1 MDKTEV
7 ICISSDDE
15 SESENESEKKKAD
28 EQSELLTVNEK
39 SKESNILINNTETC
53 QGNERKGVRKP
64 KRKISEVNG
73 ISDEK
78 DKKVKTESNEVVD
91 GKSSKINDKE
101 SDIKAEPKLIPTT
114 NEIIKPQLIIKEKKS
129 ISHLEQDVFPMFISL
144 CLQKKRE
151 EDMITIVNKLKRRY
165 EQMDPICAKSET
177 FQNFLN
183 TKRNDILNSENR
195 IYHHIMEVMTEM
207 KSKPKESSKIH
218 AQLKQNKNNDC
229 KSIMSSDA
237 ISSSTSDNAGNTES
251 DVKDNEEDDE
261 VDWEEDTMNPQTKRK
276 LKKIEQVMKMCQQKI
291 NSLEEAEVDFDDED
305 NSDYIKL
312 ERYKERMVKL
322 YAEYCKI
329 TGDNMDA
336 GRPYLRPKHLNPTN
350 ITSVDQAITNFINAK
365 ITKRN
370 KLKKNGRFT
379 DDLIFPDYNDI
390 LMCVSDCNEKKQLG
404 LDKKEQCQIAQKA
417 FTNLGEYL
425 QRVRRNDYWD
435 TFSLFLENKP
445 EDPALKN
452 PELAQKLNENKEL
465 GEKKLTQVFSEY
477 VKKQEEMKDLVKKDT
492 TNIENDNDEDNLE
505 SNDEDENSEEDDED
519 DEDEDDN
526 VIDIEEENKYC
537 EDVRIIYSSEQ
548 SEDEDKN
555 NDSNTPSNINSIE
568 SSIVESKGSTKNNLT
583 HLCEN
588 KSNKD
593 VIDTLE
599 TSRLKINSEKT
610 NNKSKDGFVLQ
621 EKVIVPNST
630 KNSEVTNVQQLSTPS
645 NNNTPNNFKE
655 LKEERNL
662 METQED
668 DYDTK
673 TDESKPP
680 LLRVRSF
687 AKPPTTWEDNKQRS
701 QATEDTEGKEVIDL
715 TAEIP
720 KTKAEATKFAF
731 KFGNRIL
738 PLGNKYKTV
747 VIPGQLTGSN
757 IIKVKNITNNYV
769 KVNAKNINPNTSSN
783 SKANQIEKSLPVVKE
798 VLDVSSVNTFIR
810 LPQVSTKRNAT
821 INEKNSETKQAGV
834 VRLVLPTKQLLQ
846 NNSVQLSNICQK
858 KAK

>member
-15 SESENESEKKKAD
+15 NESEKKQAD
-28 EQSELLTVNEK
+28 ERSELLTVNEK
-39 SKESNILINNTETC
+39 SKESNILISNTETC
-53 QGNERKGVRKP
+53 QDSEKKGVRKP

-73 ISDEK
+73 ISNEK
-78 DKKVKTESNEVVD
+78 DKKVKTESNETVD
-91 GKSSKINDKE
+91 EKSSKINDKE
-101 SDIKAEPKLIPTT
+101 SDIKTEPKLIPTT

-207 KSKPKESSKIH
+207 KSKPKESSNVH
-218 AQLKQNKNNDC
+218 AQLEQNKNNDC
-229 KSIMSSDA
+229 KSTMSSDA

-251 DVKDNEEDDE
+251 DVKDNEEDDD

-477 VKKQEEMKDLVKKDT
+477 VKKQEEMKDLVKKDA

-519 DEDEDDN
+519 DEDEDDDDID
-526 VIDIEEENKYC
+526 IDIEEENKYC

-555 NDSNTPSNINSIE
+555 NDSNTSSNINSIE
-568 SSIVESKGSTKNNLT
+568 VSIVESKGSTKNNLT
-583 HLCEN
+583 RLCEN
-588 KSNKD
+588 KSSKD

-599 TSRLKINSEKT
+599 TSRLEINSEKT
-610 NNKSKDGFVLQ
+610 NDKSKDAFVLQ
-621 EKVIVPNST
+621 EKVIEPNST
-630 KNSEVTNVQQLSTPS
+630 KNSEVTNVQQLSIPS
-645 NNNTPNNFKE
+645 NNNTPNNIKE
-655 LKEERNL
+655 LEEERNL
-662 METQED
+662 METQEGND
-668 DYDTK
+668 SDTK

-701 QATEDTEGKEVIDL
+701 QTTEDAEGKEVIDL

-720 KTKAEATKFAF
+720 KTKAEAAKLAL
-731 KFGNRIL
+731 KFGNRMH
-738 PLGNKYKTV
+738 PFGNKYKKV
-747 VIPGQLTGSN
+747 VFPGQFF
-757 IIKVKNITNNYV
+757 KVKNITNNYV
-769 KVNAKNINPNTSSN
+769 KVNARNINPNTSSN
-783 SKANQIEKSLPVVKE
+783 SKVNQIEKSLPVVKK

-834 VRLVLPTKQLLQ
+834 VHLVLPTKQLLQ
-846 NNSVQLSNICQK
+846 NNSVQLSTKCQK